1 LRTLIDP
8 EAQRQFAK
16 VVISGFL
23 EATLNGKREYLPMF
37 RDHRTAGAW
46 LPKTMY
52 TTRFQEAG
60 YHALAEFDGDIDL
73 TTGSVHG
80 VTIAAENLS
89 TWNENAVPFRGRGTD
104 TQNHNAVWI
113 GWNNRLAPT
122 EAEKAEAAKAAAAA
136 PKPPKPAKDA
146 PPKPEDKG
154 KLGPPATYAISIPDA
169 VRSEWGVGERSVVY
183 LSLAATSTKPGLRPA
198 AARPE

>member
-1 LRTLIDP
+1 VSTAQGLRQYERLRFTDGQPWFKSVIFMYRANHGQWNTVWGNKDNGPRSGRTLDLRTLIDP

-80 VTIAAENLS
+80 VTIAAEHLS
-89 TWNENAVPFRGRGTD
+89 TWNENAVPFRGEARIRRITTPYGSVGT
-104 TQNHNAVWI
+104 TVWC
-113 GWNNRLAPT
+113 RRMLTRQKQRRPM
-122 EAEKAEAAKAAAAA
+122 AAKRCHR
-136 PKPPKPAKDA
+136 
-146 PPKPEDKG
+146 G
-154 KLGPPATYAISIPDA
+154 
-169 VRSEWGVGERSVVY
+169 R
-183 LSLAATSTKPGLRPA
+183 
-198 AARPE
+198 